1 MKPII
6 ITLALILAPGGVVIA
21 GGDST
26 RVEIHRVLD
35 STVPAFFLNAQL
47 FTKGLF
53 KTIYPF

>member
-1 MKPII
+1 MKHII
-6 ITLALILAPGGVVIA
+6 LAFILAPGGDPT
-21 GGDST
+21 GFFG
-26 RVEIHRVLD
+26 